1 MANAVKKFL
10 ADFED
15 INEYYTFLVDKTKRL
30 EYVGITNEWLIDNF
44 YLLVEHKT
52 NIIHDKKYIVK
63 DFASLN
69 HIAIEIPRLT
79 KLINIAEQFNGA
91 AKTSG
96 AGNGDCGIVIADE
109 KTDIEEMK
117 NNWRKNGIMPLNF
130 LVHSI
135 A

>member
-1 MANAVKKFL
+1 MKKYF
-10 ADFED
+10 F
-15 INEYYTFLVDKTKRL
+15 NS
-30 EYVGITNEWLIDNF
+30 
-44 YLLVEHKT
+44 KT
-52 NIIHDKKYIVK
+52 NSFKSSVIK

-109 KTDIEEMK
+109 
-117 NNWRKNGIMPLNF
+117 N
-130 LVHSI
+130 
-135 A
+135 